1 VGGVLINVSDFG
13 LGQGLKRKL
22 LREERRGE
30 EEKRRREEEK
40 RRRGEESQHQR
51 TKQKNEATSRPALSS
66 FHVKRNKRIK

>member
-30 EEKRRREEEK
+30 EEKRRRGEEK
-40 RRRGEESQHQR
+40 RRGEP
-51 TKQKNEATSRPALSS
+51 TPKN
-66 FHVKRNKRIK
+66 

>member
-30 EEKRRREEEK
+30 EEKRRRGEEEK
-40 RRRGEESQHQR
+40 RRRGEEKR
-51 TKQKNEATSRPALSS
+51 RGEPTPKN
-66 FHVKRNKRIK
+66 

>member
-30 EEKRRREEEK
+30 EEKRRRGEEEK
-40 RRRGEESQHQR
+40 RRGEEEKR
-51 TKQKNEATSRPALSS
+51 ANTKEL
-66 FHVKRNKRIK
+66 NKRTRRQVALLFLLFT